1 MLDKKKFYI
10 NGQWVSSLEARTF
23 KVINPANEEPCAEI
37 SLGGK
42 KDVDSAV
49 SAARKAYESW
59 SFTSKKERLAL
70 LEKFNGDEDKVRK
83 LCHFTTHTPVPAG
96 HDHFSEKRV
105 KKLLYGL
112 IPDNLKLPSLVQ
124 NGRLHMTELG
134 LYFSNSANGVSKLH
148 GNVARSQFPWTDIGH
163 ITNGVHHSYWMASP
177 LKRMFNKYIKLII
190 AVLIFSLA
198 IKQFVDG
205 SVGSTGNGIAL
216 IFLSLIFILLFFRN
230 EFLILAFFQLRKQNL
245 VGADKW
251 LNRIKN
257 PQTALTTKQQGYFN
271 YLKGLIISQEN
282 MNQAEKYF
290 RTAIT
295 LGLNMDHDLA
305 MAKLNLA
312 GILFTKRRKIEAQ
325 KMLKEAQNL
334 DKNGML
340 TGQIKMM
347 KNQMKKTN
355 IPNQHFGRNNMR
367 RR

>member
-1 MLDKKKFYI
+1 
-10 NGQWVSSLEARTF
+10 
-23 KVINPANEEPCAEI
+23 
-37 SLGGK
+37 
-42 KDVDSAV
+42 
-49 SAARKAYESW
+49 
-59 SFTSKKERLAL
+59 
-70 LEKFNGDEDKVRK
+70 
-83 LCHFTTHTPVPAG
+83 
-96 HDHFSEKRV
+96 
-105 KKLLYGL
+105 
-112 IPDNLKLPSLVQ
+112 
-124 NGRLHMTELG
+124 
-134 LYFSNSANGVSKLH
+134 
-148 GNVARSQFPWTDIGH
+148 
-163 ITNGVHHSYWMASP
+163 
-177 LKRMFNKYIKLII
+177 MFNKYIKLII

-198 IKQFVDG
+198 IKQFIDG

-334 DKNGML
+334 DKNGIL
-340 TGQIKMM
+340 TDQIKMM